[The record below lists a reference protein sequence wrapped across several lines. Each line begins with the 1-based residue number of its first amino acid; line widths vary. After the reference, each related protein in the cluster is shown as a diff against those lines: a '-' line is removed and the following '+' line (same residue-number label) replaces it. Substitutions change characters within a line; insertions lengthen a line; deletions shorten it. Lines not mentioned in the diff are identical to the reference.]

1 VSQDNPW
8 PLVVRFSEVARF
20 TAADP
25 LVRHLEPGKPDR
37 AAIAAELGLEGLGAL
52 EADVRLSGWRDGL
65 RIESHWRA
73 TISQICGVSLDPFES
88 PISGDFTVDVV
99 PAGSPHAPQEVAIE
113 LDIDPEADDPPD
125 VVEADRV
132 DVSAYLI
139 EHLALEIDPF
149 PRKPGAVFEPPAEP
163 PEASPFAVLRAIRP
177 TDG

>member
-1 VSQDNPW
+1 MSETNPW
-8 PLVVRFSEVARF
+8 PLVLRFNDVARF

-25 LVRHLEPGKPDR
+25 LVRHLEPGIADR
-37 AAIAAELGLEGLGAL
+37 KAIAADLGLEGVRAL

-65 RIESHWRA
+65 RIDARWRG
-73 TISQICGVSLDPFES
+73 TITQICGVSLDPFDS
-88 PISGDFTVDVV
+88 PVSGAFIVDVV

-132 DVSAYLI
+132 DVSAYLV

-177 TDG
+177 RDG